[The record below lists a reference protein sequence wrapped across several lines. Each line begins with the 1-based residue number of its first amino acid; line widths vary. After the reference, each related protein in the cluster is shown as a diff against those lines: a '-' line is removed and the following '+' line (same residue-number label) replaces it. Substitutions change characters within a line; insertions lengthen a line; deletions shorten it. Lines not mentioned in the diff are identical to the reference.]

1 MTKPSDYSTTRNYL
15 KNRPK
20 YYLSQKKLIE
30 AHQNRA
36 ANIEFRKRVLDDR
49 KRLNYMNEY
58 DRLRATLAHT
68 VVNQQ
73 TKRTI
78 EDRFKQIQQFEI
90 AHDSKYGRN

>member
-36 ANIEFRKRVLDDR
+36 ANIEFRKKVLEDR

-68 VVNQQ
+68 VANEQ

-78 EDRFKQIQQFEI
+78 EDRFKQIQKFEI
-90 AHDSKYGRN
+90 AHSSKYDRN